1 MNIFSECWFKDCHH
15 MALLPVVDE
24 LLGSYEYL
32 LLNQIYYYEENDITG
47 LNIKRIDFL
56 NIYDKL
62 ELNGISCQVLYGKN
76 VISILQENL
85 ENSAYAIIGVDNYY
99 ESIRDDYFMK
109 QHVAHSLLITKMN
122 YKEKIATVLEQSYFF
137 RYDYQFYQVLFDEL
151 RNSYLGFINNMNNE
165 NFFKKELS
173 DICKYK
179 NTIPQISIFRKDE
192 NVKSNIIKNRREFFG
207 FLLSYKRQMSR
218 GVYNVLHYSKQLKNI
233 VEKAIHDEEQREQII
248 KSMTEIILGKNEELV
263 TMKRIFENGQDKK
276 YLYNLKDIIY
286 DWTII
291 RNKITKM
298 IYNKKIQNNYFEIV
312 EKLIHSIYV
321 LEKDNYDFLI
331 GMIICEDY
339 V

>member
-122 YKEKIATVLEQSYFF
+122 YKEKIATVLEQSYFL
-137 RYDYQFYQVLFDEL
+137 D
-151 RNSYLGFINNMNNE
+151 
-165 NFFKKELS
+165 
-173 DICKYK
+173 
-179 NTIPQISIFRKDE
+179 
-192 NVKSNIIKNRREFFG
+192 
-207 FLLSYKRQMSR
+207 
-218 GVYNVLHYSKQLKNI
+218 
-233 VEKAIHDEEQREQII
+233 
-248 KSMTEIILGKNEELV
+248 
-263 TMKRIFENGQDKK
+263 
-276 YLYNLKDIIY
+276 
-286 DWTII
+286 
-291 RNKITKM
+291 
-298 IYNKKIQNNYFEIV
+298 
-312 EKLIHSIYV
+312 
-321 LEKDNYDFLI
+321 
-331 GMIICEDY
+331 MIINFIKY
-339 V
+339 YLMN